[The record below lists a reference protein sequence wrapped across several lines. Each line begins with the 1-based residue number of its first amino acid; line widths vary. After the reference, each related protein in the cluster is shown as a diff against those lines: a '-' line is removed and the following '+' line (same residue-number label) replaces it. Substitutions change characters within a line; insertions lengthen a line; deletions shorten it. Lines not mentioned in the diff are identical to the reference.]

1 MPYAIK
7 YEYSFNTLQGDQCRV
22 ILFFKDYSGPV
33 TFLNPTAR
41 PFVLREFNTDADLF
55 KPIRGFQAEL
65 QFMSDNV
72 TLDDFVSSNDDN
84 VQVQLFFSNRL
95 VWAGWLMQDDFQ
107 EDWIDVGHVITLR
120 ATDGLGQLSQDP
132 ALNIVG
138 LAPVDEFLGDA
149 ITGTP
154 IPTLF
159 QATIV
164 NNLYYDGM
172 QDRDDGYL
180 DPLSQ
185 VYVDGKTFEGDN
197 NQQLVEKI
205 NKAWSQTLYQYGGQW
220 WFVRQEEL
228 FHNDNVK
235 GIVRGLF
242 GNGAIDRS
250 FNVSIGVNEAIK
262 PIVPL
267 MLRTIRRPFKD
278 TKITF
283 KYEYPN
289 EILCNQNFQR
299 GNLVPPTLNQY
310 TIDCWT
316 LYRGKPGASTAGT
329 GTARR
334 KVETDADGNVTDD
347 YAIITTPI
355 GHDQVL
361 VSQQIYMNL
370 NDSIDFG
377 IEMRIPNNEVGP
389 QNILA
394 VAVSVEGTSGPFGA
408 SSVYWLSNDGEWSYI
423 TNGFT
428 SQPGFINFS
437 FSSGEKIGDW
447 KGVNIRS
454 LRFPS
459 TGVLKVWLF
468 VNLSIVQNT
477 RHFKN
482 VEVSIREAARIVGAE
497 GDFDRYTIPDT
508 VRNSYEEQSYLDD
521 TNNRTHKGALFYNN
535 DLTGDSWYRMRYPAE
550 RFTFKRHNAV
560 AKMLLN
566 RRYRNRLEVTMLGIK
581 WMDGSVERPIWL
593 MNRFRFVDDAPTKR
607 FMIANLSE
615 IDFMAAQWKATL
627 IETYDTAVDDEL
639 TANYPPSD
647 FGSIFK
653 SNV

>member
-65 QFMSDNV
+65 QFLSDNV

-84 VQVQLFFSNRL
+84 VQVQLFFNDSL
-95 VWAGWLMQDDFQ
+95 VWVGWLMQDDYQ
-107 EDWIDVGHVITLR
+107 EDWIDVAHVITLR

-138 LAPVDEFLGDA
+138 LAPVDEFLADA

-154 IPTLF
+154 ITTLF
-159 QATIV
+159 EARII
-164 NNLYYDGM
+164 NNLYYNGM
-172 QDRDDGYL
+172 QDRDDGNF
-180 DPLSQ
+180 DPLNQ
-185 VYVDGKTFEGDN
+185 VYLDGKTFEGDN
-197 NQQLVEKI
+197 NQQAVEKI
-205 NKAWSQTLYQYGGQW
+205 NKAWSQTLYQYGGRW
-220 WFVRQEEL
+220 WFVRQEEFL
-228 FHNDNVK
+228 HNDNVK
-235 GIVRGLF
+235 GIVRGLL
-242 GNGAIDRS
+242 GNSSIDKS
-250 FNVSIGVNEAIK
+250 YNVDVGVNEAIK

-299 GNLVPPTLNQY
+299 GVALAPPAVNLYSVS
-310 TIDCWT
+310 CWT
-316 LYRGKPGASTAGT
+316 LYKGALASPTAGT
-329 GTARR
+329 ASWYR
-334 KVETDADGNVTDD
+334 KEEFDLDGNITDNYLFIARD
-347 YAIITTPI
+347 ASNAHWVKSQ
-355 GHDQVL
+355 GLVL
-361 VSQQIYMNL
+361 NL
-370 NDSIDFG
+370 NDSIEISVDFRAQRNLNSG
-377 IEMRIPNNEVGP
+377 GGNT
-389 QNILA
+389 NIA
-394 VAVSVEGTSGPFGA
+394 VVQFEPFTG
-408 SSVYWLSNDGEWSYI
+408 STKYTLNNDGEWIATTSYS
-423 TNGFT
+423 TNVK
-428 SQPGFINFS
+428 SLS
-437 FSSGEKIGDW
+437 LSYASGESDGEW
-447 KGVNIRS
+447 KTYNVRS
-454 LRFPS
+454 K
-459 TGVLKVWLF
+459 KVPAYGTIYI
-468 VNLSIVQNT
+468 NLYNVFTT
-477 RHFKN
+477 RNSDANFKGL
-482 VEVSIREAARIVGAE
+482 EITIRESSRQPGAE

-535 DLTGDSWYRMRYPAE
+535 DLTGDNWYRMRYPAE

-639 TANYPPSD
+639 TANYPPHD

>member
-1 MPYAIK
+1 MAYAIK

-72 TLDDFVSSNDDN
+72 TLDEFVSSNDDN

-205 NKAWSQTLYQYGGQW
+205 NKAWSQTLYQYGGRW

-267 MLRTIRRPFKD
+267 MLRTIRRPFKE

-283 KYEYPN
+283 KIEYPT
-289 EILCNQNFQR
+289 ELFCNQDFQR
-299 GNLVPPTLNQY
+299 GSLIIPSTNTY
-310 TIDCWT
+310 TVECWT
-316 LYRGKPGASTAGT
+316 LFKGSISSPAT
-329 GTARR
+329 GTTTWYR
-334 KVETDADGNVTDD
+334 KEEIDADGNVSDNYLFIGKD
-347 YAIITTPI
+347 AANQHWVKSESIT
-355 GHDQVL
+355 
-361 VSQQIYMNL
+361 L
-370 NDSIDFG
+370 NQDDSIIFSVDFRAQG
-377 IEMRIPNNEVGP
+377 SAASGAATIAMAMVQLEPFVGSEKYTLDNNG
-389 QNILA
+389 NW
-394 VAVSVEGTSGPFGA
+394 VETTSNY
-408 SSVYWLSNDGEWSYI
+408 S
-423 TNGFT
+423 TNVKRLDMT
-428 SQPGFINFS
+428 YA
-437 FSSGEKIGDW
+437 SGESLLQW
-447 KGVNIRS
+447 KNREVRSNGVPKAGRIYIS
-454 LRFPS
+454 LFNTLTSNPFRDVNFKA
-459 TGVLKVWLF
+459 VELK
-468 VNLSIVQNT
+468 
-477 RHFKN
+477 
-482 VEVSIREAARIVGAE
+482 IREASFVPNVT
-497 GDFDRYTIPDT
+497 GDFDRYTIADT
-508 VRNSYEEQSYLDD
+508 VRNKYEEQSYLDD
-521 TNNRTHKGALFYNN
+521 TNNRTHKGALFFNN
-535 DLTGDSWYRMRYPAE
+535 NLTGDRWYRMRYPSE
-550 RFTFKRHNAV
+550 RLTFKRHNAV

-566 RRYRNRLEVTMLGIK
+566 RRVRNRLEVTMLGIK
-581 WMDGSVERPIWL
+581 WMDGSASRPIWL
-593 MNRFRFVDDAPTKR
+593 MNRFRFVDDAPTKW
-607 FMIANLSE
+607 FMIASLTE

-627 IETYDTAVDDEL
+627 VEIYDTALDDEL
-639 TANYPPSD
+639 TANYPPHD
-647 FGSIFK
+647 FGSIFR